1 MWPRALRQR
10 GGGGGFPAKCVRAS
24 ALPLDGPARAGVLRA
39 GPSPMGAGAAGVADG
54 ASARLR
60 QQHAQ
65 PPSVARAR
73 PAGAGGRCPAVRL
86 GYTAHR
92 GALGEYGTRQSQSGL
107 LSLFGRQLL
116 RRIINTGGAQ
126 SVRRLPAAQ
135 VKILWFVGFEPG
147 QDGGRR
153 CTGAFPR

>member
-10 GGGGGFPAKCVRAS
+10 GGGGPPCQMCPCIRPASGRTCPGRGAEGRAFSNGGRSRRCGRRGVCS
-24 ALPLDGPARAGVLRA
+24 AETA
-39 GPSPMGAGAAGVADG
+39 
-54 ASARLR
+54 
-60 QQHAQ
+60 
-65 PPSVARAR
+65 AR
-73 PAGAGGRCPAVRL
+73 PAPFCGPCTAGWRGRALSGCATWYMV
-86 GYTAHR
+86 HR
-92 GALGEYGTRQSQSGL
+92 GAVGEYGTRQSQSGL